1 MNKQRLLRIKT
12 KMREAGISQLLI
24 TDPLSIYYL
33 NGHME
38 APGER
43 FYGLY
48 IHENGR
54 HVLFMNRLFPVASEF
69 SDPIVWYSDTD
80 NITTLISNELIASE
94 SLGVDKDMTARF
106 LIPLMENKSASAFVL
121 GSDCVDSVR
130 GVKGQDEIE
139 KMARVSALN
148 DQAIGALKEKIKPG
162 VTERQ
167 LEQELLEIYQ
177 QLGAEGISF
186 EPLVAFGGNAAEP
199 HHFPDDT
206 VLKEGDCVLFDIGCK
221 KDMYCSDMTRTFF
234 FDSVTETHR
243 KVYELVREANET
255 AIAGIKPGLRL
266 CDIDQLA
273 RDVITKAGYGEY
285 FTHRLGHFIGLD
297 VHEKGDVSAINETVI
312 EEGMI
317 FSIEPGIYLEG
328 DIGVR
333 IEDLVCVTKDG
344 CQVLNSFPKELQI
357 ISGE

>member
-1 MNKQRLLRIKT
+1 MNKQRLLRIQR
-12 KMREAGISQLLI
+12 KMREEGISQLLI

-38 APGER
+38 SPGER

-48 IHENGR
+48 IHEDGR
-54 HVLFMNRLFPVASEF
+54 HVLFMNRLFPVAEDF
-69 SDPIVWYSDTD
+69 VDPIVWYGDTD
-80 NITTLISNELIASE
+80 NIATLIAKELVAGE

-106 LIPLMENKSASAFVL
+106 LIPLMESRSAASFVL

-130 GVKGQDEIE
+130 GVKDTEEIE
-139 KMARVSALN
+139 KMAKVSAMN
-148 DQAIGALKEKIKPG
+148 DEAIGALKEKIKPG

-167 LEQELLEIYQ
+167 LEKELRALYQE
-177 QLGAEGISF
+177 LGAEGVSF
-186 EPLVAFGGNAAEP
+186 EPLVAFGANAAEP

-221 KDMYCSDMTRTFF
+221 KEMYCSDMTRTFF
-234 FDSVTETHR
+234 YRSVTDSHR
-243 KVYELVREANET
+243 NIYELVREANET
-255 AIAGIKPGLRL
+255 AIAGIKPGMRL
-266 CDIDQLA
+266 CDIDALA

-297 VHEKGDVSAINETVI
+297 VHEKGDVSGINDTVI

-344 CQVLNSFPKELQI
+344 CRILNSYPKVLQI
-357 ISGE
+357 IE